1 MERAAIEAKLR
12 ENRKRREKADRDLT
26 AARRELQKLLTQGRR
41 GGVDVSAMAK
51 AAGVSRDTA
60 HRLLRT
66 A

>member
-1 MERAAIEAKLR
+1 MERTAIEAKLR
-12 ENRKRREKADRDLT
+12 DNRKRREKADRDLT
-26 AARRELQKLLTQGRR
+26 AARRELQKLLLQGRKS
-41 GGVDVSAMAK
+41 GVDVAAMAR